1 MPTYEYEC
9 KTCGKTFEV
18 FQSMSDPAIESCPEC
33 GKPVRRLIGGGTG
46 VIFKGTGFYKN
57 DSRKAS
63 SAGDTPPKK
72 EAV

>member
-9 KTCGKTFEV
+9 KTCGKVFEA
-18 FQSMSDPAIESCPEC
+18 FQSMSDPAIENCPEC

-57 DSRKAS
+57 DSRKAAP
-63 SAGDTPPKK
+63 AGDTPPKK

>member
-57 DSRKAS
+57 DSRKAAS
-63 SAGDTPPKK
+63 TGDTPPKK
-72 EAV
+72 AAV